1 MPLENQT
8 VNEGQTFS
16 YQLPV
21 NAFIDLD
28 GDPLTYSATLADGS
42 ALPSWLVFDG
52 ATESFSGTPTDN
64 DAGELSIKV
73 LASDGMLS
81 AEQVFTVN
89 VEDYIYPWWD
99 AWNNIVF
106 DNVSVLEGEILSL
119 QLSDLEHPDTVV
131 LNYSAVLA
139 DGSALPDWL
148 AFDANT
154 LTFSGTPSFDDAT
167 VLAVK
172 VMVSDGESSAEQVFT
187 IDVID
192 VINEN
197 SPPEALIP
205 LDNQNAA
212 EGQLFSYQLP
222 TDAFVDVD
230 NDVLTY
236 SATLADGSALPDWL
250 TFDGATQTFSG
261 TPPSGIW
268 QVQVTASDGLLSANQ
283 TFGIWVEETQVP
295 PVWVGEGLNFSME
308 EDSGSLNIDVLSHI
322 YDANGDVLTVS
333 NVSMD
338 ASQGTATLNQDQSIT
353 FTPAENLNGT
363 VSVSYDV
370 SDGVSTLTV
379 TESIIVNAVNDI
391 PVVSNALGEM
401 SEDDVNVIGGVA
413 SDDV

>member
-1 MPLENQT
+1 M
-8 VNEGQTFS
+8 
-16 YQLPV
+16 
-21 NAFIDLD
+21 
-28 GDPLTYSATLADGS
+28 
-42 ALPSWLVFDG
+42 
-52 ATESFSGTPTDN
+52 
-64 DAGELSIKV
+64 
-73 LASDGMLS
+73 
-81 AEQVFTVN
+81 
-89 VEDYIYPWWD
+89 
-99 AWNNIVF
+99 
-106 DNVSVLEGEILSL
+106 SVLEGEILSL

-268 QVQVTASDGLLSANQ
+268 QVQVTAR
-283 TFGIWVEETQVP
+283 
-295 PVWVGEGLNFSME
+295 
-308 EDSGSLNIDVLSHI
+308 DVHRLKS
-322 YDANGDVLTVS
+322 
-333 NVSMD
+333 
-338 ASQGTATLNQDQSIT
+338 
-353 FTPAENLNGT
+353 P
-363 VSVSYDV
+363 
-370 SDGVSTLTV
+370 
-379 TESIIVNAVNDI
+379 
-391 PVVSNALGEM
+391 
-401 SEDDVNVIGGVA
+401 
-413 SDDV
+413 

>member
-1 MPLENQT
+1 M
-8 VNEGQTFS
+8 
-16 YQLPV
+16 
-21 NAFIDLD
+21 
-28 GDPLTYSATLADGS
+28 
-42 ALPSWLVFDG
+42 
-52 ATESFSGTPTDN
+52 
-64 DAGELSIKV
+64 

-89 VEDYIYPWWD
+89 VEDDIYPWWD

-197 SPPEALIP
+197 SAPEALIP

-212 EGQLFSYQLP
+212 EGQAFSYQLP
-222 TDAFVDVD
+222 TDAFIDVD

-283 TFGIWVEETQVP
+283 TFGIWVEETQVS

-308 EDSGSLNIDVLSHI
+308 EDSGKTSGRWTVDGGQYRLLSAVCGLSSKADYI
-322 YDANGDVLTVS
+322 KS
-333 NVSMD
+333 RM
-338 ASQGTATLNQDQSIT
+338 SQLRRGRR
-353 FTPAENLNGT
+353 
-363 VSVSYDV
+363 
-370 SDGVSTLTV
+370 
-379 TESIIVNAVNDI
+379 
-391 PVVSNALGEM
+391 
-401 SEDDVNVIGGVA
+401 
-413 SDDV
+413 